1 MSRAVLSLY
10 AIAQPKDLEHCDRN
24 VLVQNF
30 FFTTDKPNLHHIFPT
45 NSEYVFSNP
54 NKNKITS
61 DSLMN
66 IAYLTQITHLDRS
79 NRNPLEYIKDYDK
92 MEYISIMPTHLL
104 SINILEWARA
114 DEMPENAIDLFKESR
129 VATIL
134 TDLKTKLN
142 GLTFDEMD
150 TKEMKEPVTTEQ
162 E

>member
-1 MSRAVLSLY
+1 MHALK
-10 AIAQPKDLEHCDRN
+10 QNDWENCDRN
-24 VLVQNF
+24 ALVQNF

-45 NSEYVFSNP
+45 NSEYVLN
-54 NKNKITS
+54 NQHKNKITS

-66 IAYLTQITHLDRS
+66 IAYSTQITNLDRS
-79 NRNPLEYIKDYDK
+79 NRNPLEYMKDNDK
-92 MEYISIMPTHLL
+92 LEYISIMPTHLL

-114 DEMPENAIDLFKESR
+114 DEMPENAIDLFIESR

-150 TKEMKEPVTTEQ
+150 TMEMKEPVTTEQ